1 LVEEAERS
9 ARGEEEQKE
18 GEETEIDEVKDK
30 DEDEIMADIV
40 DEAIDET
47 EAEENTPAKGISEP
61 EALSSI

>member
-9 ARGEEEQKE
+9 ARGEEEQEE
-18 GEETEIDEVKDK
+18 GEETEIDKVE
-30 DEDEIMADIV
+30 DEDEDKIIADNV

-47 EAEENTPAKGISEP
+47 EAEENTTAEGISEP